1 MSRFKKYLG
10 IVGLVS
16 AFAAAVLSPE
26 FSHSQNVSQPANP
39 DTMFCNTRG
48 SIATRL
54 ATRWQCLTPGTA
66 GQVLKTN
73 GPGADAGWLTV
84 TGTGTVTSVGATVP
98 AFLTVTGS
106 PVTTSGTLAISA
118 NSQTANQFLAAPNGV
133 AGVPGFRA
141 MVSADVPAANL
152 ASSANGGVTG
162 VLPVANGGTNASAAS
177 GTVLD
182 NITGFAGTGILR
194 RTGAGT
200 YTQGTTVSVAEG
212 GTGGTTASGT
222 LLDNITGFSTTGVMQ
237 RTGAGAYSFSTIPA
251 ILGSQTANT
260 IFAAPNGSAGN
271 PAFRAMVSAD
281 IPASVALT
289 GTPTAP
295 TATAGTNTTQ
305 IATTAFV
312 TNAINTLPS
321 GPTFVTKTSD
331 QSVTG
336 TALTNDTGLTF
347 SMAASTR
354 YRINVHMLISY
365 GMTGGFVFGFS
376 QPGGATSTREQC
388 SAVYSTAASSGNSTA
403 TGAGPNSIISVSSPP
418 GTNGTIDCVIYIEN
432 GTTAGTFSMAIA
444 QQTNNATATVVYR
457 GSNLDYMVY

>member
-106 PVTTSGTLAISA
+106 PITTSGTLAISA

-141 MVSADVPAANL
+141 MVSADMPAANL

-237 RTGAGAYSFSTIPA
+237 RTGACAYSFSTIPA

-260 IFAAPNGSAGN
+260 IFAAPNGAAGN

-281 IPASVALT
+281 IPSSVALA
-289 GTPTAP
+289 GSPT
-295 TATAGTNTTQ
+295 TTTQ
-305 IATTAFV
+305 AANDNSTKIATTAYV
-312 TNAINTLPS
+312 DAAVSTLPG
-321 GPTFVTKTSD
+321 GPTYVYKTSD
-331 QSVTG
+331 QTNSST
-336 TALTNDTGLTF
+336 TLANDTQLTF
-347 SMAASTR
+347 TMAASSNYQITGELFFTSNVAG
-354 YRINVHMLISY
+354 INVGYNLP
-365 GMTGGFVFGFS
+365 VA
-376 QPGGATSTREQC
+376 ATAT
-388 SAVYSTAASSGNSTA
+388 TAACEGTADTTAFSGSTTSSGSGSHSICSKTTGSTNHA
-403 TGAGPNSIISVSSPP
+403 HFSIAVIGSGAG
-418 GTNGTIDCVIYIEN
+418 
-432 GTTAGTFSMAIA
+432 GTFSLQGAC
-444 QQTNNATATVVYR
+444 
-457 GSNLDYMVY
+457 GSSCSSGTIKAGSYLMYKTF